1 MNNEQQFENV
11 FKCKWST
18 LVLSEIYEGTK
29 QPGQLLRCIEG
40 LTKKVL
46 YQRLKKLERFGYIKR
61 QLITDKPLKVYYTI
75 EPSGLKVIKI
85 IKMIRS
91 L

>member
-1 MNNEQQFENV
+1 MNKEQQFENI

-18 LVLSEIYEGTK
+18 LVLEEISRGTK
-29 QPGQLLRCIEG
+29 QPGILLRSIPG

-46 YQRLKKLERFGYIKR
+46 YQRLKKLEKFNYIKR
-61 QLITDKPLKVYYTI
+61 QLIAIKPLKVHYTLQ
-75 EPSGLKVIKI
+75 PAGRAVLKI
-85 IKMIRS
+85 IKMIRN

>member
-1 MNNEQQFENV
+1 MKKEQQFENI

-18 LVLSEIYEGTK
+18 LVLEKIFEGTK
-29 QPGQLLRCIEG
+29 QPGILLRSIPG

-46 YQRLKKLERFGYIKR
+46 YQRLKKLKRFGYIKR
-61 QLITDKPLKVYYTI
+61 QLITIKPLKVYYTLQ
-75 EPSGLKVIKI
+75 PAGRAVIKI